1 MPPLRSHNNT
11 SALFTLTARQ
21 KVYNTGFPVVFEPRE
36 TLAIA
41 AGKEQ

>member
-1 MPPLRSHNNT
+1 MPPLCGHNDAA
-11 SALFTLTARQ
+11 ALFTLTARQ
-21 KVYNTGFPVVFEPRE
+21 KVYNAGFRVVFEPRE